1 MPSILS
7 GNPSF
12 FQRMERITPF
22 NPIVLMSM
30 FLGALLGITFF
41 GGAWIP
47 VLVVTLIPFLV
58 YAIVKNS
65 MLVFLIWVGSTPI
78 LSNFI
83 TVNLGAG
90 IPDITVNRIAASIL
104 FFVLIIQVATGVKK
118 FKNVD
123 TAEWL
128 MLVIVLLMIPGIM
141 NGHRPIQ
148 AAQQIFDSII
158 TPFIVYTL
166 ARNLISSRDQV
177 RPLLWTIG
185 IVTLYS
191 ASFGFYEHFTEH
203 SLFTTTGQLNWRE
216 EGIADRIQGPF
227 PSPSALGTV
236 MVGGVVFFIYMFI
249 NNNKFWVRVFATVVL
264 IIHSTT
270 IFWSY
275 RRSVWMGFATT
286 IFILAFIE
294 KRVRKI
300 VLWVALFSIAF
311 LAMNWAQIEQ
321 SEVYQVRF
329 ANVRTVNDRWVIWLT
344 SWEIIKSFP
353 LFGCGFGN
361 FGILYDKYFTFFGN
375 TVTTSY
381 AHNIASTHNSYI
393 RWWVEGGPMVTL
405 AYLSLMGVFIRRL
418 LLYITGRLRH
428 AFVGKTEVMV
438 FLGLFTTQ
446 YVQALTTDMVF
457 YTKYPGIL
465 VFLLAG
471 VLSHWEE
478 KPRPKPIK
486 PVTTGQASP
495 GKA

>member
-1 MPSILS
+1 MASILS
-7 GNPSF
+7 KKRGLGDSF
-12 FQRMERITPF
+12 ERLTSY
-22 NPIVLMSM
+22 NPIILMAL
-30 FLGALLGITFF
+30 FLGALLGLTFF
-41 GGAWIP
+41 QGAWIP
-47 VLVVTLIPFLV
+47 IMVVLLVPFLF

-78 LSNFI
+78 LSNFV

-90 IPDITVNRIAASIL
+90 IPDITINRIAVSIL
-104 FFVLIIQVATGVKK
+104 FFVLIIQVSTGSKK
-118 FKNVD
+118 LQRVD
-123 TAEWL
+123 VAEWL
-128 MLVIVLLMIPGIM
+128 MVIIILMMMPGIM
-141 NGHRPIQ
+141 NGQRPIQ

-166 ARNLISSRDQV
+166 ARNLITSHAQV

-191 ASFGFYEHFTEH
+191 ATFGFYEHFTEH
-203 SLFTTTGQLNWRE
+203 SLFTASGALNWQE
-216 EGIADRIQGPF
+216 EGIKDRIQGPF

-236 MVGGVVFFIYMFI
+236 MVGGVVFFLYMFM
-249 NNNKFWVRVFATVVL
+249 NNKQLWIRLFATTVL
-264 IIHSTT
+264 VIHSTT

-275 RRSVWMGFATT
+275 RRSVWMGFAATL
-286 IFILAFIE
+286 ILLTVFE

-300 VLWVALFSIAF
+300 LLWITLFAAAYLIMDWQAISS
-311 LAMNWAQIEQ
+311 
-321 SEVYQVRF
+321 SEVYNVRV

-361 FGILYDKYFTFFGN
+361 FGLYYDKFFTFFGN

-381 AHNIASTHNSYI
+381 AHGIASTHNSYI

-405 AYLSLMGVFIRRL
+405 VYLALLIVLARRL
-418 LLYITGRLRH
+418 LLMVLGRLHH
-428 AFVGKTEVMV
+428 AFVGRTEVMV
-438 FLGLFTTQ
+438 FLGLFVTQ

-465 VFLLAG
+465 IFLLAG
-471 VLSHWEE
+471 VLSHT
-478 KPRPKPIK
+478 RPLPPTLMAK
-486 PVTTGQASP
+486 PVTVGQATP

>member
-1 MPSILS
+1 MPSILT
-7 GNPSF
+7 GNQPIHK
-12 FQRMERITPF
+12 RLGGATPF
-22 NPIVLMSM
+22 NPIILMSM
-30 FLGALLGITFF
+30 FLGGLIGVTFF
-41 GGAWIP
+41 GGEWIP
-47 VLVVTLIPFLV
+47 ILVVTMLPFLF
-58 YAIVKNS
+58 YAIVRSS
-65 MLVFLIWVGSTPI
+65 MLVFLIWIGATPI
-78 LSNFI
+78 LSNFV
-83 TVNLGAG
+83 TVNMGAG
-90 IPDITVNRIAASIL
+90 IPDITINRIAASIL
-104 FFVLIIQVATGVKK
+104 FFVLVVQVATGAKK
-118 FKNVD
+118 YQKVD
-123 TAEWL
+123 VAEWL
-128 MLVIVLLMIPGIM
+128 MVVIVLLMLPGIL

-166 ARNLISSRDQV
+166 ARNLITSREQV

-203 SLFTTTGQLNWRE
+203 SLFTASGMLNWQE
-216 EGIADRIQGPF
+216 TGIQDRIQGPF

-236 MVGGVVFFIYMFI
+236 MVGGVVFFLYMFI
-249 NNNKFWVRVFATVVL
+249 NDRRFMVRLFATVVL

-286 IFILAFIE
+286 IFFLTILE
-294 KRVRKI
+294 KRVRTI
-300 VLWVALFSIAF
+300 VLWVALFTVTF
-311 LAMNWAQIEQ
+311 LALNWGPITE

-344 SWEIIKSFP
+344 SWEIIKNYP

-361 FGILYDKYFTFFGN
+361 FGLYYDKFFTFFGN

-405 AYLSLMGVFIRRL
+405 AYLALLGVFIKRL
-418 LLYITGRLRH
+418 ISYVTGRVKH
-428 AFVGKTEVMV
+428 AFVGRTEVMV

-471 VLSHWEE
+471 VLSHSRELP
-478 KPRPKPIK
+478 KPKPIR
-486 PVTTGQASP
+486 PVTAGQASP